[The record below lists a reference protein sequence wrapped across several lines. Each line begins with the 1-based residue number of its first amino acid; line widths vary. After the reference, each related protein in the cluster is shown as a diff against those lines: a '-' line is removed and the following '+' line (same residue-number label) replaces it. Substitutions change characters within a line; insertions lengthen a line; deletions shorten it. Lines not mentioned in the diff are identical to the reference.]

1 MVLLSRRRT
10 EHQHSAWEMTLG
22 QVMTKPSPTLRIYL
36 LTLLQYLVPGAG
48 LAALAFIVS
57 LFQTGMRA
65 EYTRLVALG
74 AFLVMLAV
82 ALLRVAWLFVAS
94 RSNR

>member
-1 MVLLSRRRT
+1 
-10 EHQHSAWEMTLG
+10 
-22 QVMTKPSPTLRIYL
+22 MTKPSLTLRIYL

-48 LAALAFIVS
+48 LAALALVVS

-74 AFLVMLAV
+74 AFLVMFVV
-82 ALLRVAWLFVAS
+82 ALLRVLWLFVAS
-94 RSNR
+94 RLDR